1 MTRRFPLLLILPCV
15 LCVPLSAW
23 GATPPPDAATTAL
36 AKELTK
42 LLDQQKIDAVAARL
56 EGDTFVA
63 ALYMPG
69 SELLAISAKY
79 TAPALLNEKILGRRY
94 KDVYT
99 DLATASVIDSKIMIE
114 DSKADGIRAMPGPKE
129 AFDVLTHGADAP
141 VHFDGKWKDHKLTE
155 QAYEKSFLDAESAY
169 RRMLEAM
176 IAELKRPR

>member
-1 MTRRFPLLLILPCV
+1 MTRRFPLLLVLPCV
-15 LCVPLSAW
+15 FGVALSAAA
-23 GATPPPDAATTAL
+23 ATPPPDAATTAL

-63 ALYMPG
+63 ALYLPG

-79 TAPALLNEKILGRRY
+79 PAPALLNEKILGRRY

-114 DSKADGIRAMPGPKE
+114 DSSADGIRAMPGKE

-141 VHFDGKWKDHKLTE
+141 LHFDGRWKDRKQTE
-155 QAYEKSFLDAESAY
+155 QAYEKAFQDAESAY
-169 RRMLEAM
+169 HRMLEVM
-176 IAELKRPR
+176 IAELKRVR

>member
-1 MTRRFPLLLILPCV
+1 MMRRLPLLVILPCV
-15 LCVPLSAW
+15 FGVALSAW

-63 ALYMPG
+63 ALYMRG

-79 TAPALLNEKILGRRY
+79 SAPALINEKILGRRY
-94 KDVYT
+94 KDAYT
-99 DLATASVIDSKIMIE
+99 DLATASLVDSKIMIE
-114 DSKADGIRAMPGPKE
+114 DAKADGIRAMPGKE
-129 AFDVLTHGADAP
+129 AFDVLTHGSEAP
-141 VHFDGKWKDHKLTE
+141 LHFDGKWKDRNQTE